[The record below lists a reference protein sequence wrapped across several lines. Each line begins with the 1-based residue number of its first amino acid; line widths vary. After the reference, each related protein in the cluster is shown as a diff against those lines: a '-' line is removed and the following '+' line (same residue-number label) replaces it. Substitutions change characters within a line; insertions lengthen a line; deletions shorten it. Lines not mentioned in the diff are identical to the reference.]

1 MNMKVSVIIPVY
13 NVEKYLFRCV
23 KSVIDQTYENIEIIL
38 IDDGSEDNSGK
49 LCDNYVQLDNRIK
62 VIHQQNGGLSSARN
76 KGIELATGDAICFL
90 DSDDYISKGCIEE
103 MTSLMEK
110 YNADVSIIQ
119 IDRKSVV

>member
-1 MNMKVSVIIPVY
+1 MKVSVIIPVY

-76 KGIELATGDAICFL
+76 KGIRCSKVKMGDIDKL
-90 DSDDYISKGCIEE
+90 QYR
-103 MTSLMEK
+103 
-110 YNADVSIIQ
+110 IQ
-119 IDRKSVV
+119 PVINKTWTL

>member
-62 VIHQQNGGLSSARN
+62 VIHQQNGGLSSARI
-76 KGIELATGDAICFL
+76 KGLNLLQVMLFVFWTVTIIFL
-90 DSDDYISKGCIEE
+90 KGA
-103 MTSLMEK
+103 LK
-110 YNADVSIIQ
+110 
-119 IDRKSVV
+119 K

>member
-49 LCDNYVQLDNRIK
+49 LDYHRLEIK
-62 VIHQQNGGLSSARN
+62 GLN
-76 KGIELATGDAICFL
+76 LLQVMLFVFWTVTIIFLKGAL
-90 DSDDYISKGCIEE
+90 K
-103 MTSLMEK
+103 K
-110 YNADVSIIQ
+110 
-119 IDRKSVV
+119 

>member
-1 MNMKVSVIIPVY
+1 MKVSVIIPVY

-76 KGIELATGDAICFL
+76 KGIELATGDAICFWTVTIIFL
-90 DSDDYISKGCIEE
+90 KGA
-103 MTSLMEK
+103 LK
-110 YNADVSIIQ
+110 
-119 IDRKSVV
+119 K